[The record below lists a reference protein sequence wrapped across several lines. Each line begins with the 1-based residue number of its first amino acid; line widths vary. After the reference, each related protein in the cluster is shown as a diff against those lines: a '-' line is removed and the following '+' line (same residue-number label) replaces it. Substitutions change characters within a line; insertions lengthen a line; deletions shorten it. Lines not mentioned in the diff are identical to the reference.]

1 MHQKHRRNQDR
12 KPGISVIPSN
22 EIVDIQPVTP
32 PQTQTAE
39 NATLNPNET
48 KGSKNGNNAN
58 TQAAATAQYRP
69 QPRYPT
75 RQRKAPQRLG
85 FNT

>member
-1 MHQKHRRNQDR
+1 MHQKHRRNQDS

-32 PQTQTAE
+32 PQTAE
-39 NATLNPNET
+39 NATLNANET

-58 TQAAATAQYRP
+58 TQAATTVQYRP

-75 RQRKAPQRLG
+75 RQLKASQRLG

>member
-1 MHQKHRRNQDR
+1 MRQKHWRNQDS
-12 KPGISVIPSN
+12 KPEISVTPLN

-32 PQTQTAE
+32 PQTKTADI
-39 NATLNPNET
+39 ATLNPNET
-48 KGSKNGNNAN
+48 KGSEKSNNAN

-75 RQRKAPQRLG
+75 RQRKAPQRLE